1 MTEVMTL
8 THKGRCALKS
18 GNIGGLSPLHHL
30 LMVIC
35 ARIGD
40 DVVSDNMLVMMQQL
54 IVRFGDPDA
63 AIDAINRSLVGFAKA
78 N

>member
-1 MTEVMTL
+1 MSEVMTL
-8 THKGRCALKS
+8 TRKGRHVLKS
-18 GNIGGLSPLHHL
+18 GNIGLSPLHHL

-40 DVVSDNMLVMMQQL
+40 DVVSDNMLVMVRQL
-54 IVRFGDPDA
+54 VSHYGGIEA
-63 AIDAINRSLVGFAKA
+63 AIDAINSGQVGFAKA